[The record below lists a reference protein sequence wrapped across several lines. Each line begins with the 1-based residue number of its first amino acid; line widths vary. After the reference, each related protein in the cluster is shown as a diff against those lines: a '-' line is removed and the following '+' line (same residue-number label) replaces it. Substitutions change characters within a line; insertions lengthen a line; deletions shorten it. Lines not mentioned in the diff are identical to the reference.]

1 MRSCRKKKK
10 KNWGA
15 TYLNIVKL
23 LILEKE
29 SHMIWKK
36 KLGKKMDFPTS
47 FEWIQSKRWL
57 WKLHSC

>member
-1 MRSCRKKKK
+1 MRSCCKKKK

-47 FEWIQSKRWL
+47 FEWIQSKW
-57 WKLHSC
+57 WF